1 MDVMDALCSS
11 FAQGD
16 CPMKLLVDIEKLEA
30 DGAITAQQAMLIRR
44 AATADTGTL
53 AINVIATI
61 GAFAV
66 IGGLLALKPTSVQV
80 AVIGFGLTLIGA
92 LIRRLRQ
99 AQLGFLG
106 SSLIVI
112 GAVLLAAGLV
122 LKCSGIAP
130 RTSGFLF
137 ACPATPKWYGH
148 MVVFLIAAAWLMAV
162 GALAKNGLL
171 VVLSA
176 FALAGAL
183 GSSTGYWHASYGLL
197 VRESTVT
204 IVVFGLLGGLA
215 SYLSTQL
222 PETYARLA
230 RLFALMSLLW
240 VNFGFWVGSL
250 WGDYPLEA
258 WLAPDVFGA
267 YGGETWEAYRAWKA
281 NALFISRDAFAA
293 VWALALAGV
302 GVWGAMHN
310 RRGAVNMAATF
321 GGIHFYTQW
330 FERLQ
335 ATPEMVIAAGVTAVA
350 VAFAL
355 WRFNQRQSA
364 AQTG

>member
-1 MDVMDALCSS
+1 
-11 FAQGD
+11 
-16 CPMKLLVDIEKLEA
+16 MKLLVDVARLEA
-30 DGAITAQQAMLIRR
+30 DGTVTAQQAVLIRR
-44 AATADTGTL
+44 AAAADTGTL

-66 IGGLLALKPTSVQV
+66 IAGLLALRPTSVQV
-80 AVIGFGLTLIGA
+80 AVIGLGLTLVGA
-92 LIRRLRQ
+92 LIRQFRQ
-99 AQLGFLG
+99 TQLGFLG
-106 SSLIVI
+106 ASLIVI

-122 LKCSGIAP
+122 LKCSGVAP
-130 RTSGFLF
+130 PTSGFLF

-148 MVVFLIAAAWLMAV
+148 MVVFLIAATWLMAV
-162 GALAKNGLL
+162 GALAQNGLL

-204 IVVFGLLGGLA
+204 IVVFGSLGTAA
-215 SYLSTQL
+215 SYVSMRLL
-222 PETYARLA
+222 PEPYARLA
-230 RLFALMSLLW
+230 RLFALMALLW

-258 WLAPDVFGA
+258 WMAPDVFSAHNRDTWAA
-267 YGGETWEAYRAWKA
+267 YQAWRAS
-281 NALFISRDAFAA
+281 ALFISRDVFAL

-302 GVWGAMHN
+302 GLWGATHN

-330 FERLQ
+330 FERMR
-335 ATPEMVIAAGVTAVA
+335 ATPEMVIVGGVIAVA
-350 VAFAL
+350 IAFAL
-355 WRFNQRQSA
+355 WRFNQRQSE
-364 AQTG
+364 AQPG